1 MRLLIIEDEKRLA
14 DTLAELL
21 RNKGFTV
28 DVSYDGLDGFEN
40 GLSDIYDLI
49 ILDIM
54 LPKINGIDVLGKLRN
69 NNIKTPII
77 LLTALSDVEHK
88 VQGLNLGADD
98 YLPKP
103 FDMNELLARI
113 NAILRRSNNIVLDE
127 KISFGDLY
135 IDKQNLV
142 LGFKSDEIK
151 LSLKE
156 AELMEFLI
164 LRKHAVSSKDIIIE
178 KIWGYDSE
186 VDYNHVEVYISFLRK
201 KLLHINSNVVIHT
214 VRGIGYTLKEI

>member
-1 MRLLIIEDEKRLA
+1 MRLLIIEDEKKLA

-21 RNKGFTV
+21 KNKGFTV

-142 LGFKSDEIK
+142 LGFKSNEVK